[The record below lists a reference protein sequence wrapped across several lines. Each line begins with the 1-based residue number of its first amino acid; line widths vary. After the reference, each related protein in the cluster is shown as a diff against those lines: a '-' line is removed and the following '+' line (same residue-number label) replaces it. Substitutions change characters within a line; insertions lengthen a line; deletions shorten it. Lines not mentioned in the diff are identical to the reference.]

1 MRMTFKMIYRDIDK
15 LVYLSS
21 KLNALHMGEIENTRK
36 RLIENLKAIEM
47 HTIVSKN
54 EDSA

>member
-15 LVYLSS
+15 LAYLSS
-21 KLNALHMGEIENTRK
+21 KLNGLYVGEIESTRK
-36 RLIENLKAIEM
+36 RLVENLKAIEL
-47 HTIVSKN
+47 HTIVSHK

>member
-1 MRMTFKMIYRDIDK
+1 MRMTFKKIYRDIDK

-21 KLNALHMGEIENTRK
+21 KQKGLYGREIESTRK
-36 RLIENLKAIEM
+36 RLVENIKAIEL
-47 HTIVSKN
+47 HSIVVNN

>member
-1 MRMTFKMIYRDIDK
+1 MRKTFKMIYRDIDK

-21 KLNALHMGEIENTRK
+21 KLNALHMGEIESTRK
-36 RLIENLKAIEM
+36 RLVENIKAIEM